1 VDPKTLKELLFDA
14 VATDDTAQLAALCQ
28 AHRQLIVEHFARWRT
43 LPSATRADADEMQR
57 EAQGLLAVAQFFVQ
71 HLADRS
77 LLELLVG
84 DQRDNPIVRWQET
97 IKRID
102 TLMHERHHD
111 QALGEI
117 EAMIRSFAGMRGSA
131 VERFLPVAYGRLGEC
146 LFHLGKLQHAL
157 VATEQALALCEE
169 INDVE
174 GVITYLGNLVEIHR
188 QHGDRITAERFA
200 ERRAKLL
207 AEIKQP
213 N

>member
-1 VDPKTLKELLFDA
+1 VDPKALKELLFDA
-14 VATDDTAQLAALCQ
+14 VAADDTAQLAALCQ
-28 AHRQLIVEHFARWRT
+28 AHRQLIVEQFAGWRT
-43 LPSATRADADEMQR
+43 LPPAARADADEMQR
-57 EAQGLLAVAQFFVQ
+57 QAQGLLAVAQYFAQ
-71 HLADRS
+71 SLGDRT
-77 LLELLVG
+77 LLDLLVG
-84 DQRDNPIVRWQET
+84 DQRDNPIQRWQET

-111 QALGEI
+111 QALTEI
-117 EAMIRSFAGMRGSA
+117 ETMIRGFAGMRGSA

-174 GVITYLGNLVEIHR
+174 GVITYLGNLVEIHSQR
-188 QHGDRITAERFA
+188 GDRITAERFA